1 MNRITA
7 FLIGPELIWVLFYG
21 AAVLLVAR
29 NQPPTEEG
37 SRQLESLWW
46 VLAIASV
53 LLSFVPLA
61 LKAAGSPWWMLL
73 RIAIAGA
80 LGVIFVNAKI
90 CDGVDYDDSRN
101 SGVGSWFILLW
112 ILGWLRLGLGLV
124 IAGFYFLLKARAA

>member
-1 MNRITA
+1 M
-7 FLIGPELIWVLFYG
+7 LFYG